1 MSENNLKFV
10 VDLRNSDS
18 GFSEEF
24 ELAYENISS
33 EIIARILPNQS
44 EDHWKNLFFE
54 LFDNAEMGMTSTEG
68 LLFEK
73 ARQSLTN
80 MAFDKLGW
88 SDVIVQFTGIEING
102 TSLLNRV
109 KSSLKKIPIVLT
121 GAEIEK
127 IRLTSTQ
134 INNQLLTLVGSITV
148 GLVAALLIDI
158 VNLDSELITSIT
170 TSIIS
175 VDIALLFSKIVA
187 SHENR

>member
-24 ELAYENISS
+24 ELTYENISS

-102 TSLLNRV
+102 KSVQSV
-109 KSSLKKIPIVLT
+109 KLMRKFFLII
-121 GAEIEK
+121 
-127 IRLTSTQ
+127 
-134 INNQLLTLVGSITV
+134 LVF
-148 GLVAALLIDI
+148 
-158 VNLDSELITSIT
+158 N
-170 TSIIS
+170 
-175 VDIALLFSKIVA
+175 
-187 SHENR
+187 

>member
-1 MSENNLKFV
+1 MSQNNLKFT

-24 ELAYENISS
+24 ELLYENISS
-33 EIIARILPNQS
+33 EIIARISPNQS
-44 EDHWKNLFFE
+44 EDVWKNLFFE

-102 TSLLNRV
+102 TSVAITEADEEILSDYLSIQLV
-109 KSSLKKIPIVLT
+109 KEDNT
-121 GAEIEK
+121 MY
-127 IRLTSTQ
+127 
-134 INNQLLTLVGSITV
+134 
-148 GLVAALLIDI
+148 
-158 VNLDSELITSIT
+158 
-170 TSIIS
+170 
-175 VDIALLFSKIVA
+175 FY
-187 SHENR
+187 

>member
-1 MSENNLKFV
+1 MSQNNLKFT

-24 ELAYENISS
+24 ELLYENISS
-33 EIIARILPNQS
+33 EIIARISPNQS
-44 EDHWKNLFFE
+44 EDVWKNLFFE

-102 TSLLNRV
+102 TSV
-109 KSSLKKIPIVLT
+109 AIT
-121 GAEIEK
+121 EADEEILSDYLS
-127 IRLTSTQ
+127 I
-134 INNQLLTLVGSITV
+134 QLVREDNTMY
-148 GLVAALLIDI
+148 
-158 VNLDSELITSIT
+158 
-170 TSIIS
+170 
-175 VDIALLFSKIVA
+175 FY
-187 SHENR
+187 

>member
-24 ELAYENISS
+24 ELTYDNIST

-44 EDHWKNLFFE
+44 EDNWKNLFFE

-102 TSLLNRV
+102 
-109 KSSLKKIPIVLT
+109 KSVAISE
-121 GAEIEK
+121 ADEEILSDYLS
-127 IRLTSTQ
+127 I
-134 INNQLLTLVGSITV
+134 QLVREDNTMY
-148 GLVAALLIDI
+148 
-158 VNLDSELITSIT
+158 
-170 TSIIS
+170 
-175 VDIALLFSKIVA
+175 FY
-187 SHENR
+187 

>member
-1 MSENNLKFV
+1 MSENNLKFL

-24 ELAYENISS
+24 ELTYDNISTK
-33 EIIARILPNQS
+33 IIARILPNQS

-54 LFDNAEMGMTSTEG
+54 LFDNVEMGMTSTEG

-102 TSLLNRV
+102 
-109 KSSLKKIPIVLT
+109 KSVAISE
-121 GAEIEK
+121 ADEEILSDYLS
-127 IRLTSTQ
+127 I
-134 INNQLLTLVGSITV
+134 QLVREDNTMY
-148 GLVAALLIDI
+148 
-158 VNLDSELITSIT
+158 
-170 TSIIS
+170 
-175 VDIALLFSKIVA
+175 FY
-187 SHENR
+187 

>member
-1 MSENNLKFV
+1 MSQNNLKFT

-24 ELAYENISS
+24 ELLYENISS
-33 EIIARILPNQS
+33 EIIARISPNQS
-44 EDHWKNLFFE
+44 EDVWKNLFFE

-102 TSLLNRV
+102 TSV
-109 KSSLKKIPIVLT
+109 AISE
-121 GAEIEK
+121 ADEEILSDYLS
-127 IRLTSTQ
+127 I
-134 INNQLLTLVGSITV
+134 QLVREDNTMY
-148 GLVAALLIDI
+148 
-158 VNLDSELITSIT
+158 
-170 TSIIS
+170 
-175 VDIALLFSKIVA
+175 FY
-187 SHENR
+187 

>member
-1 MSENNLKFV
+1 MSQNNLKFT

-24 ELAYENISS
+24 ELLYDNISS
-33 EIIARILPNQS
+33 EIIARISPNQS
-44 EDHWKNLFFE
+44 EDNWKNLFFE

-102 TSLLNRV
+102 TSVAITEADEEILSDYLSIQLV
-109 KSSLKKIPIVLT
+109 KEDNT
-121 GAEIEK
+121 MY
-127 IRLTSTQ
+127 
-134 INNQLLTLVGSITV
+134 
-148 GLVAALLIDI
+148 
-158 VNLDSELITSIT
+158 
-170 TSIIS
+170 
-175 VDIALLFSKIVA
+175 FY
-187 SHENR
+187 

>member
-1 MSENNLKFV
+1 MSQNDLKFT

-24 ELAYENISS
+24 ELLYDNISS
-33 EIIARILPNQS
+33 EIIARISPNQS
-44 EDHWKNLFFE
+44 EDVWKNLFFE

-102 TSLLNRV
+102 TSVAITEADEEILSDYLSIQLV
-109 KSSLKKIPIVLT
+109 KEDNT
-121 GAEIEK
+121 MY
-127 IRLTSTQ
+127 
-134 INNQLLTLVGSITV
+134 
-148 GLVAALLIDI
+148 
-158 VNLDSELITSIT
+158 
-170 TSIIS
+170 
-175 VDIALLFSKIVA
+175 FY
-187 SHENR
+187 

>member
-1 MSENNLKFV
+1 MSQNNLKFT

-24 ELAYENISS
+24 ELLYDNISS
-33 EIIARILPNQS
+33 EIIARISPNQS
-44 EDHWKNLFFE
+44 EDVWKNLFFE

-102 TSLLNRV
+102 TSVAITEADEEILSDYLSIQLV
-109 KSSLKKIPIVLT
+109 KEDNT
-121 GAEIEK
+121 MY
-127 IRLTSTQ
+127 
-134 INNQLLTLVGSITV
+134 
-148 GLVAALLIDI
+148 
-158 VNLDSELITSIT
+158 
-170 TSIIS
+170 
-175 VDIALLFSKIVA
+175 FY
-187 SHENR
+187 

>member
-1 MSENNLKFV
+1 MSQNNLKFT

-24 ELAYENISS
+24 ELLYENISS
-33 EIIARILPNQS
+33 EIIARISPNQS
-44 EDHWKNLFFE
+44 EDNWKNLFFE

-102 TSLLNRV
+102 SSVAITEADEEILSDYLSIQLV
-109 KSSLKKIPIVLT
+109 KEDNT
-121 GAEIEK
+121 MY
-127 IRLTSTQ
+127 
-134 INNQLLTLVGSITV
+134 
-148 GLVAALLIDI
+148 
-158 VNLDSELITSIT
+158 
-170 TSIIS
+170 
-175 VDIALLFSKIVA
+175 FY
-187 SHENR
+187 

>member
-1 MSENNLKFV
+1 MIQNNLKFT

-24 ELAYENISS
+24 ELLYENISS
-33 EIIARILPNQS
+33 EIIARISPNQS
-44 EDHWKNLFFE
+44 EDNWKNLFFE

-102 TSLLNRV
+102 TSVAITEADEEILSDYLSIQLV
-109 KSSLKKIPIVLT
+109 KEDNT
-121 GAEIEK
+121 MY
-127 IRLTSTQ
+127 
-134 INNQLLTLVGSITV
+134 
-148 GLVAALLIDI
+148 
-158 VNLDSELITSIT
+158 
-170 TSIIS
+170 
-175 VDIALLFSKIVA
+175 FY
-187 SHENR
+187 

>member
-1 MSENNLKFV
+1 MSQNNLKFT

-24 ELAYENISS
+24 ELLYENISS
-33 EIIARILPNQS
+33 EIIARISPNQS
-44 EDHWKNLFFE
+44 EDVWKYLFFE

-102 TSLLNRV
+102 TSVAITEADEEILSDYLSIQLV
-109 KSSLKKIPIVLT
+109 KEDNT
-121 GAEIEK
+121 MY
-127 IRLTSTQ
+127 
-134 INNQLLTLVGSITV
+134 
-148 GLVAALLIDI
+148 
-158 VNLDSELITSIT
+158 
-170 TSIIS
+170 
-175 VDIALLFSKIVA
+175 FY
-187 SHENR
+187 

>member
-1 MSENNLKFV
+1 MSQNNLKFT

-24 ELAYENISS
+24 ELLYENISS
-33 EIIARILPNQS
+33 EIIARISPNQS
-44 EDHWKNLFFE
+44 EDNWKNLFFE

-102 TSLLNRV
+102 TSVAITEADEEILSDYLSIQLV
-109 KSSLKKIPIVLT
+109 KEDNT
-121 GAEIEK
+121 MY
-127 IRLTSTQ
+127 
-134 INNQLLTLVGSITV
+134 
-148 GLVAALLIDI
+148 
-158 VNLDSELITSIT
+158 
-170 TSIIS
+170 
-175 VDIALLFSKIVA
+175 FY
-187 SHENR
+187 

>member
-1 MSENNLKFV
+1 MSQNNLKFT

-24 ELAYENISS
+24 ELLYDNISS
-33 EIIARILPNQS
+33 EIIARISPNQS

-102 TSLLNRV
+102 TSVAITEADEEILSDYLSIQLV
-109 KSSLKKIPIVLT
+109 KEDNT
-121 GAEIEK
+121 MY
-127 IRLTSTQ
+127 
-134 INNQLLTLVGSITV
+134 
-148 GLVAALLIDI
+148 
-158 VNLDSELITSIT
+158 
-170 TSIIS
+170 
-175 VDIALLFSKIVA
+175 FY
-187 SHENR
+187 